1 MFCIKLYSSVI
12 IFLNLRIGHVCLICL
27 VCIIEQQR
35 KKKKNLPGGDRILE
49 AKNITS
55 REGTSYYVHLFFGFL
70 KNIGR
75 QKIWLCQFLTDR
87 VINSFSV
94 LEYKAMS
101 ECCLRNEKKVD
112 KRHLEE
118 RKWFLICTSTLRN
131 QKLWLKNTGP
141 EGNFIRAYKLR
152 L

>member
-1 MFCIKLYSSVI
+1 MFWIKLHSSV
-12 IFLNLRIGHVCLICL
+12 FFFKSWNRPCVFNLFSMHYRTIG
-27 VCIIEQQR
+27 E
-35 KKKKNLPGGDRILE
+35 KKNLPGGDRILE

-94 LEYKAMS
+94 LEYKAVS

-118 RKWFLICTSTLRN
+118 RKWFLINASTLRS

-141 EGNFIRAYKLR
+141 EGNFIRVYKLR

>member
-1 MFCIKLYSSVI
+1 MACDINGHCGDPKE
-12 IFLNLRIGHVCLICL
+12 LREKENKAGL
-27 VCIIEQQR
+27 
-35 KKKKNLPGGDRILE
+35 RILE

-94 LEYKAMS
+94 LEYKAVS
-101 ECCLRNEKKVD
+101 ECCLRNEQKVD

-118 RKWFLICTSTLRN
+118 RK
-131 QKLWLKNTGP
+131 
-141 EGNFIRAYKLR
+141 
-152 L
+152 